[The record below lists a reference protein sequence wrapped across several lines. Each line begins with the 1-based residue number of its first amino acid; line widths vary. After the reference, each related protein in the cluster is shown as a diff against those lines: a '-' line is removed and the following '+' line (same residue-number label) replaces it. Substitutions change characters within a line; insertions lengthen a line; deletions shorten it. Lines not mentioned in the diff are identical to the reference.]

1 MVNKL
6 LIKDY
11 DRYSNWVWS
20 HSLTKTIFAHTH
32 LSTKLSVLQLSKY
45 PQYAYSVNLSYQ
57 GDYAQFNILSKI
69 WLCCDSLYHGESQA
83 NTYAIYIANLLY
95 SHNRLSELW
104 LYFVSRSER
113 ELCVL
118 RPILLRFLIEKRNGR
133 VWRACPMNV
142 TDYSFK
148 HESYLTKITI
158 ADPF

>member
-1 MVNKL
+1 M
-6 LIKDY
+6 
-11 DRYSNWVWS
+11 
-20 HSLTKTIFAHTH
+20 
-32 LSTKLSVLQLSKY
+32 
-45 PQYAYSVNLSYQ
+45 
-57 GDYAQFNILSKI
+57 SKI

-158 ADPF
+158 ADLFLKPCSRKRRHNSEIHNHKIVQSIRGSSKVAWEKINID